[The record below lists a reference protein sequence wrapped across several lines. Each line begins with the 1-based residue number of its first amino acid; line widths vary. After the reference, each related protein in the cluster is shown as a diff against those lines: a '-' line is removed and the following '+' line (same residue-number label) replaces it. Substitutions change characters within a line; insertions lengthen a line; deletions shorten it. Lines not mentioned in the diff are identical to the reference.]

1 MSLRSGLLPQVARK
15 RAVLDAGGSSPVR
28 HEGRFTDTPPR
39 LAMELPRHASSK
51 RPPATSGT
59 LSPCRWALSL
69 PVSGRKPVKPSRG
82 EPSRPCS
89 FRSGSAQ
96 GVLSV
101 CESWRWPGFY
111 GCNLP
116 AKTIS
121 PALRAFLAGQILFA
135 SRRSTALRPQAVQPA
150 RPPPV
155 GSQQDAMGA
164 NPVQPK
170 GNSSWQTSAPSPQR
184 KTASP
189 ARFAP

>member
-1 MSLRSGLLPQVARK
+1 MGGLVELRPGLLPQVARK

-28 HEGRFTDTPPR
+28 HEGRFTDTPPG
-39 LAMELPRHASSK
+39 LGMELPCHASSMWP
-51 RPPATSGT
+51 RTAAGA
-59 LSPCRWALSL
+59 LLPCHWGIDLAA
-69 PVSGRKPVKPSRG
+69 SGRKPVKPSRG

-150 RPPPV
+150 RPPPI

-170 GNSSWQTSAPSPQR
+170 GNSSW
-184 KTASP
+184 
-189 ARFAP
+189 

>member
-135 SRRSTALRPQAVQPA
+135 SRRFTALRPQAVQPA